1 MFVLSIADVWIQKKR
16 ESIRTSAAFLKN
28 PHLRVLFIFLI
39 FVSLLSF
46 LLFLFTRRYSNTF
59 SNLIPENFY
68 L

>member
-1 MFVLSIADVWIQKKR
+1 MFVLPIADVWIQKKR

-46 LLFLFTRRYSNTF
+46 LLFLFT
-59 SNLIPENFY
+59 
-68 L
+68 